1 MAKYKPVYDSIDE
14 LPETFTRDELFVK
27 SDDGKFVFMGVSD
40 CEHNNVRKLKEENG
54 ARRISEKKAKDELTA
69 LSEKFTPW
77 TTLGEET
84 PETIRAKLD
93 RITELEESAKGKVPE
108 EKLNQLADQRAQAAI
123 KPLQVQL
130 GLLAKERDSLAK
142 TNAQYVAEKERNL
155 ILETVRAAAGPL
167 GFQEATYAGSN
178 GALALMA
185 LNTFKVQDGQVVAAG
200 VGGFAEGLTPKEV
213 LPEMLQQHPYLAKPS
228 EGGGATGSGAGS
240 GGRTANVFAQN
251 NMGVRAALSRD
262 NPTEYARQFK
272 QSGMEHEFSLF
283 VPRK

>member
-1 MAKYKPVYDSIDE
+1 MAHKSVYDTLDE
-14 LPETFTRDELFVK
+14 IPETFTRDELFSK
-27 SDDGKFVFMGVSD
+27 AEDGKFVFTGVSD
-40 CEHNNVRKLKEENG
+40 CTHKAMRDLKNENG
-54 ARRISEKKAKDELTA
+54 ARRIAEKKVKDELTA
-69 LSEKFTPW
+69 LTEKFTPW

-130 GLLAKERDSLAK
+130 GLLAKERDALSK
-142 TNAQYVAEKERNL
+142 TNALYVAEKERNL

-167 GFQEATYAGSN
+167 GFQEATYAGPN

-185 LNTFKVQDGQVVAAG
+185 LNTFKVVDGAVVAAG

-213 LPEMLQQHPYLAKPS
+213 LPEMLTQHPYLGKPS
-228 EGGGATGSGAGS
+228 EGGGATGSGSGS
-240 GGRTANVFAQN
+240 GSRAANVFMQN

-272 QSGMEHEFSLF
+272 ASGMEHEFALF

>member
-1 MAKYKPVYDSIDE
+1 M
-14 LPETFTRDELFVK
+14 RD
-27 SDDGKFVFMGVSD
+27 
-40 CEHNNVRKLKEENG
+40 LKTENG
-54 ARRISEKKAKDELTA
+54 ARRIAEKKTKDELTA
-69 LSEKFTPW
+69 LTEKFTPW

-84 PETIRAKLD
+84 PETIREKLN
-93 RITELEESAKGKVPE
+93 RITELEESAQGKVPE

-123 KPLQVQL
+123 KPLQVQI
-130 GLLAKERDSLAK
+130 GLLAKERDTLAA
-142 TNAQYVAEKERNL
+142 TNKQYVAEKERNL

-167 GFQEATYAGSN
+167 GFQEATYAGPN

-213 LPEMLQQHPYLAKPS
+213 LPEMLTQHPYLGKPS
-228 EGGGATGSGAGS
+228 EGGGATGSG
-240 GGRTANVFAQN
+240 GGGNGRVANVFAQN

-272 QSGMEHEFSLF
+272 ASGLAHEFAPY
-283 VPRK
+283 VKK